1 MEARVELDSVVIDRP
16 IEEVF
21 SFMTNMENSPI
32 WGRSHSTTQ
41 ISEGTVAVGTRFREI
56 SAGSE
61 EEIEKETVITG
72 LEPPISYSYT
82 SRYQNGIEESAR
94 ISLEDVAGRTRVQ
107 PTAQIHL
114 PDVPQDQE
122 GAVVAEM
129 RTEVKGIL
137 ENLKSC
143 LEDNSPTA
151 ISP

>member
-94 ISLEDVAGRTRVQ
+94 ISLEDLAGGLGCSRQLRFTFQTCLRTKRVRWW
-107 PTAQIHL
+107 L
-114 PDVPQDQE
+114 
-122 GAVVAEM
+122 
-129 RTEVKGIL
+129 R
-137 ENLKSC
+137 
-143 LEDNSPTA
+143 
-151 ISP
+151 

>member
-1 MEARVELDSVVIDRP
+1 MDARVELDSVVINRP

-21 SFMTNMENSPI
+21 SFLTNMENSPV
-32 WGRSHSTTQ
+32 WGRSKSTTQ
-41 ISEGTVAVGTRFREI
+41 ISNGTVSVGTRFREI

-61 EEIEKETVITG
+61 EGIEMETVITG
-72 LEPPISYSYT
+72 LEPPVSYSYT
-82 SRYQNGIEESAR
+82 VRYENGIEERAR
-94 ISLEDVAGRTRVQ
+94 VSLEDVAGGTRVQ
-107 PTAQIHL
+107 PTAEIQL

-151 ISP
+151 TGP